1 MILIGLSGS
10 IGMGKSATSKL
21 FREAGIPVY
30 DADAAVHRLY
40 SGAAVEPVSAIFP
53 SAVVDG
59 QVDRAILSKLV
70 FADKLALNRLEE
82 IVHPLVGADRAAFL
96 TRCRALGANACI
108 LDIPLLFETGGDR
121 NVDVI
126 VVVSASP
133 EEQERRVLARPDM
146 TVEKF
151 QAIRSKQISDSD
163 KRKRAHFVIDS
174 GRGFDYARRQVKDIL
189 LALGI

>member
-10 IGMGKSATSKL
+10 IGMGKSATSKM
-21 FREAGIPVY
+21 FRESGIPVY

-40 SGAAVEPVSAIFP
+40 SGAAVGPVGALFP
-53 SAVVDG
+53 SAIVDG
-59 QVDRAILSKLV
+59 RVDRAILSKLV
-70 FADKLALNRLEE
+70 LADKSALRRLEE
-82 IVHPLVGADRAAFL
+82 VVHPLVGADRQAFL
-96 TRCRALGANACI
+96 SNCRAQGAKACI
-108 LDIPLLFETGGDR
+108 LDVPLLFETGGDR

-126 VVVSASP
+126 VVVSTSP

-151 QAIRSKQISDSD
+151 HAIRSKQMSDTD
-163 KRKRAHFVIDS
+163 KKKRAHFVIDS
-174 GRGFDYARRQVKDIL
+174 GRGFDYARRQVTDFL

>member
-10 IGMGKSATSKL
+10 IGMGKSATSKM

-40 SGAAVEPVSAIFP
+40 SGAAVEPIAAIFP
-53 SAVVDG
+53 SAVVAG
-59 QVDRAILSKLV
+59 KVDRTILSQLV
-70 FADKLALNRLEE
+70 LTDQSALRRLEE
-82 IVHPLVGADRAAFL
+82 IVHPLVGADRAEFL
-96 TRCRALGANACI
+96 TRCRVQNATACVF
-108 LDIPLLFETGGDR
+108 DVPLLFETGGDR

-126 VVVSASP
+126 VVVSAGSA
-133 EEQERRVLARPDM
+133 EQERRVLARPDM

-151 QAIRSKQISDSD
+151 HAIRSKQMPDAE
-163 KRKRAHFVIDS
+163 KRRRAHYVIDS
-174 GRGFDYARRQVKDIL
+174 GRGFDYARRQVMGVL

>member
-133 EEQERRVLARPDM
+133 AEQERRVLARPDM

>member
-10 IGMGKSATSKL
+10 IGMGKSATSKM

-40 SGAAVEPVSAIFP
+40 SGVAVEPIAAIFP
-53 SAVVDG
+53 SAIAEG
-59 QVDRAILSKLV
+59 KVDRTILSKLV
-70 FADKLALNRLEE
+70 LTDKSALRRLEE
-82 IVHPLVGADRAAFL
+82 VVHPLVGADRAEFL
-96 TRCRALGANACI
+96 NRCRAQNAAACVF
-108 LDIPLLFETGGDR
+108 DVPLLFETGGDR

-133 EEQERRVLARPDM
+133 AEQERRVLARADM

-151 QAIRSKQISDSD
+151 HAIRSKQMPDAD
-163 KRKRAHFVIDS
+163 KKSRAHYVIDS
-174 GRGFDYARRQVKDIL
+174 GRGFDYARRQVISLL

>member
-10 IGMGKSATSKL
+10 IGMGKSATSKM

-40 SGAAVEPVSAIFP
+40 SGVAVEPIAAIFP
-53 SAVVDG
+53 SAIAEG
-59 QVDRAILSKLV
+59 KVDRTILSKLV
-70 FADKLALNRLEE
+70 LTDKSALRRLEE
-82 IVHPLVGADRAAFL
+82 VVHPLVGADRAEFL
-96 TRCRALGANACI
+96 NRCRAQNAAACVF
-108 LDIPLLFETGGDR
+108 DVPLLFETGGDQ

-133 EEQERRVLARPDM
+133 AEQERRVLARADM

-151 QAIRSKQISDSD
+151 HAIRSKQMPDAD
-163 KRKRAHFVIDS
+163 KKSRAHYVIDS
-174 GRGFDYARRQVKDIL
+174 GRGFDYARRQATDLL